1 MFAAAALA
9 VCGIGSGCALF
20 NSDET
25 THTAAKTPLK
35 PLKPQFD
42 AIQLDV
48 SFVERPQGDP
58 LLGTTLWSELDEIST
73 LDGKTLTVLHEN
85 GIRFGVASSN
95 PPRSLLAAIGIAEQA
110 NSYSGRRYA
119 QQSGQEMTI
128 NTWREYPSC
137 RISVHREGEP
147 TVQDYEYANCAFRV
161 IPTRLQ
167 DGWVRIEF
175 IPEIHHG
182 EMKMR
187 KLPGE
192 QNWKHLPSQLVDPL
206 FAQRFSVELNVGEL
220 VVLSAVGDDAESVGH
235 HFFRGGTTDSKLQ
248 RLLIVRVADMQ
259 RLDPV
264 YE

>member
-1 MFAAAALA
+1 MFAAAGIA
-9 VCGIGSGCALF
+9 VCGSNSGCALF

-25 THTAAKTPLK
+25 MHTAAKTPLK
-35 PLKPQFD
+35 PLTPQFD

-58 LLGTTLWSELDEIST
+58 LLGPALWSELDEIST
-73 LDGKTLTVLHEN
+73 LDGKTLTTLHEN
-85 GIRFGVASSN
+85 GVRFGIASSN
-95 PPRSLLAAIGIAEQA
+95 PPRSLMAAIEIAEQA

-128 NTWREYPSC
+128 NAWGEYPSC
-137 RISVHREGEP
+137 RITIPGDGG
-147 TVQDYEYANCAFRV
+147 TIVQEYKYANCTFRV

-206 FAQRFSVELNVGEL
+206 YGQRFSVELNVGEL
-220 VVLSAVGDDAESVGH
+220 VVLSAAGDDPQSVGH